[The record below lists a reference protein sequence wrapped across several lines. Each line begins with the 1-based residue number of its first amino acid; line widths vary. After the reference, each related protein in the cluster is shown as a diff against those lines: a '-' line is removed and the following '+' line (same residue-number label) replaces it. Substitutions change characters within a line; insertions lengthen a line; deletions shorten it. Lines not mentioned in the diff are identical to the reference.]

1 MTGPEKL
8 IAVRE
13 GVSSSLSAAPMKNL
27 LARLER
33 LNPPALCGGLC
44 NFFLLGQTLS
54 GRLRPDNDDQAG
66 AGLLFPVKSTP
77 DAHAYGRMTFAGD
90 RRRFRD

>member
-1 MTGPEKL
+1 
-8 IAVRE
+8 
-13 GVSSSLSAAPMKNL
+13 MKSL

-33 LNPPALCGGLC
+33 LNSAAPCGGLC
-44 NFFLLGQTLS
+44 KFFLLGQTLPS
-54 GRLRPDNDDQAG
+54 HIRPDNDGQAS